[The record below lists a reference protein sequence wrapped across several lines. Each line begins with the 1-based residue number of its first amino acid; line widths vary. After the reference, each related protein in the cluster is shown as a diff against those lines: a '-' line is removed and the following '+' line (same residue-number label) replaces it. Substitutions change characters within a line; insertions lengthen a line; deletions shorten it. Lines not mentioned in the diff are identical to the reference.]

1 MGGALASVDH
11 PKEASLDANK
21 RCRRGRRVRR
31 RPAPLWAED
40 HDWIYYRKRKPN
52 ITSLSTALFQ
62 MQAIVQPE
70 KQHIVDQKLEI
81 KEDEDEDGDK
91 GRKRKPPSPPSGSSA

>member
-1 MGGALASVDH
+1 MRWTLISLAVVFGAFI
-11 PKEASLDANK
+11 LD
-21 RCRRGRRVRR
+21 RLLLWVEDRG
-31 RPAPLWAED
+31 
-40 HDWIYYRKRKPN
+40 WIYYRKRKPN

-70 KQHIVDQKLEI
+70 KQHIVEQKLEI

-91 GRKRKPPSPPSGSSA
+91 GHKRKPPPPSGSSA

>member
-1 MGGALASVDH
+1 MKWTLITVAVVVGAFV
-11 PKEASLDANK
+11 LD
-21 RCRRGRRVRR
+21 RLL
-31 RPAPLWAED
+31 LWAED
-40 HDWIYYRKRKPN
+40 RDWIYYRKRKPN

-70 KQHIVDQKLEI
+70 KQHIVEQKLEI

-91 GRKRKPPSPPSGSSA
+91 GRNRKPPAAPPA

>member
-1 MGGALASVDH
+1 MRWTLISLAVVFGAFVVDR
-11 PKEASLDANK
+11 LL
-21 RCRRGRRVRR
+21 
-31 RPAPLWAED
+31 LWAED
-40 HDWIYYRKRKPN
+40 RDWIYYRKRKPN

-70 KQHIVDQKLEI
+70 KQHIADQKLEI

-91 GRKRKPPSPPSGSSA
+91 GPKRKLPPMPPSGSPF

>member
-1 MGGALASVDH
+1 MKWTLISLAVVFCAFVIDR
-11 PKEASLDANK
+11 LL
-21 RCRRGRRVRR
+21 
-31 RPAPLWAED
+31 LWAED
-40 HDWIYYRKRKPN
+40 RDWIYYRKRKPN

-70 KQHIVDQKLEI
+70 KQHIVEQKLEI

-91 GRKRKPPSPPSGSSA
+91 GRKRKPPTPPSGSSA